1 MSKKISKHRFEQI
14 IKEVQEETREQFAK
28 DLEKAYGQ
36 ERNVPLQEFIDEILP
51 KVLSRTFVNANTHAE
66 YLIHDVLSELDLL
79 TDDDD

>member
-28 DLEKAYGQ
+28 DLERAYGQ

-79 TDDDD
+79 IDDDD